1 MASLSEILSGV
12 YDYAGRPTQDKLSL
26 GLVLPFLLDSIS
38 YYTVDLKLSD
48 ENWLVKSATWT
59 PAEKEE
65 LLNINDFLA
74 PVAVEIRSSSS
85 SDEADWEGI
94 LIANITDV
102 QDIGREGRK
111 AASFFGNPTKI
122 KWSINPD
129 DLEFEAKLWYQPT
142 ATEPTALT
150 DSPVISQAFHAM
162 LKLRTALLC
171 LPHAGIADSEQLT
184 RTLAAQLTQWEAKWK
199 QWVFA
204 DRNAKPVIKRDF
216 RGARRSWQS

>member
-26 GLVLPFLLDSIS
+26 GLVLPFLLDSIN

-48 ENWLVKSATWT
+48 ENWLVRSVTWT
-59 PAEKEE
+59 PDSKEE
-65 LLNINDFLA
+65 LVNVADFLS
-74 PVAVEIRSSSS
+74 PVAVEIRTGSST
-85 SDEADWEGI
+85 DEADWEGI

-111 AASFFGNPTKI
+111 AVAFFGTPAKI

-129 DLEFEAKLWYQPT
+129 DIEFEAKLWYQPT
-142 ATEPTALT
+142 AAEPSALS

-171 LPHAGIADSEQLT
+171 LPHASIANPEQLT
-184 RTLAAQLTQWEAKWK
+184 TTLAAQLTQWEAKWK
-199 QWVFA
+199 QWVFS
-204 DRNAKPVIKRDF
+204 DRNAKPIVKRDF
-216 RGARRSWQS
+216 RGARRSWQW

>member
-26 GLVLPFLLDSIS
+26 GLVLPFLLDSIN

-48 ENWLVKSATWT
+48 ENWLVRSVTWT
-59 PAEKEE
+59 PDSKEE
-65 LLNINDFLA
+65 LVNVADFLS
-74 PVAVEIRSSSS
+74 PVAVEIRPGSST
-85 SDEADWEGI
+85 DEADWEGI

-111 AASFFGNPTKI
+111 AVAFFGTPAKI

-129 DLEFEAKLWYQPT
+129 DVEFEAKLWYQPT
-142 ATEPTALT
+142 ATEPSALS

-171 LPHAGIADSEQLT
+171 LPHASIADPEQLT
-184 RTLAAQLTQWEAKWK
+184 KTLAAQLTQWEAKWK
-199 QWVFA
+199 QWVFS
-204 DRNAKPVIKRDF
+204 DRNAKPIVKRDF